1 MSSENLYKDSFLA
14 GHAARV
20 YELADS
26 TNTRLKAWAE
36 EGAPDGAVAFAREQS
51 AGRGRFDRKWLSKP
65 GTGAWFSILVRPAP
79 DTLPAVAAADLVF
92 VAALAAAKALNE
104 RTNDAVRIK

>member
-1 MSSENLYKDSFLA
+1 MSSENLYKDCFLA

-65 GTGAWFSILVRPAP
+65 GTGAPLPRRIWYLWPRWRP
-79 DTLPAVAAADLVF
+79 
-92 VAALAAAKALNE
+92 
-104 RTNDAVRIK
+104 RRR

>member
-1 MSSENLYKDSFLA
+1 MSSENLYKESFLA
-14 GHAARV
+14 GHAARI

-65 GTGAWFSILVRPAP
+65 GTGAWFSILARPAP
-79 DTLPAVAAADLVF
+79 DPLSAVAAADL
-92 VAALAAAKALNE
+92 
-104 RTNDAVRIK
+104 

>member
-1 MSSENLYKDSFLA
+1 MSIENLYRESLLA

-36 EGAPDGAVAFAREQS
+36 EGAPILPS
-51 AGRGRFDRKWLSKP
+51 APRWVVH
-65 GTGAWFSILVRPAP
+65 AHLVGP
-79 DTLPAVAAADLVF
+79 LW
-92 VAALAAAKALNE
+92 
-104 RTNDAVRIK
+104 